1 MQKDFALFC
10 GPGTAASSE
19 IKTHLFIPHNLCNQC
34 PNHNF
39 WCSPC
44 VSCPSW
50 FHGWPFTARS
60 TVQLSWADSDTQ
72 KLFLQPEHHIQPP
85 EQSWGHSPTQGH
97 AYSFSLW
104 HRLFELFFFP
114 TVTLSRKYKYT
125 SLEEILIWHTAPGN
139 MVTESLLLPCHFHSR
154 TTAPLG

>member
-1 MQKDFALFC
+1 MQDFALFC

-19 IKTHLFIPHNLCNQC
+19 IKTHLFILHNLCNQC

-60 TVQLSWADSDTQ
+60 TVQLSWQWHTETLPAARASHPAIRAVLGPRPHAGTCI
-72 KLFLQPEHHIQPP
+72 LLQPLAQTI
-85 EQSWGHSPTQGH
+85 W
-97 AYSFSLW
+97 A
-104 HRLFELFFFP
+104 FFFP

>member
-19 IKTHLFIPHNLCNQC
+19 IKTHLFILLCNQC

-44 VSCPSW
+44 ASCHPSW
-50 FHGWPFTARS
+50 FHGWPFTAWS
-60 TVQLSWADSDTQ
+60 TVQLSWAESDTQ
-72 KLFLQPEHHIQPP
+72 KPFLQPEHHIQPP
-85 EQSWGHSPTQGH
+85 EQSWDHSPTQGH

-104 HRLFELFFFP
+104 HRLFELFFFSAI
-114 TVTLSRKYKYT
+114 TLSGKYKYT
-125 SLEEILIWHTAPGN
+125 SLEEILIWHTAAGN
-139 MVTESLLLPCHFHSR
+139 MVTEPPLLPCHFHSC

>member
-19 IKTHLFIPHNLCNQC
+19 IKTHLFILLCNQC

-44 VSCPSW
+44 ASCHPSW
-50 FHGWPFTARS
+50 FHGWPFTAWS
-60 TVQLSWADSDTQ
+60 TAQLSWAESDTQ
-72 KLFLQPEHHIQPP
+72 KPFLQPEHHISH
-85 EQSWGHSPTQGH
+85 QSSPGAT
-97 AYSFSLW
+97 AP
-104 HRLFELFFFP
+104 HRDTHTPSASGTDYLSSFFFS
-114 TVTLSRKYKYT
+114 TITLSRKYKYT
-125 SLEEILIWHTAPGN
+125 SLEEILIWHTAAGN
-139 MVTESLLLPCHFHSR
+139 MVTEPPLLPCHFHSC